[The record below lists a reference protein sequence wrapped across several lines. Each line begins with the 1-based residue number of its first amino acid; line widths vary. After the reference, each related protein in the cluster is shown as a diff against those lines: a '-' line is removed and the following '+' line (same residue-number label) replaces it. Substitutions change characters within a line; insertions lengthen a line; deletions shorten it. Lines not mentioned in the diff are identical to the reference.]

1 MEQLYNIVIAK
12 PNFPFESLTYLS
24 TEKLSIGCI
33 VQVEIKNAIF
43 YGMVISESNLTKS
56 QIKNLKNITN
66 ITPFV
71 ISSIQLEFLKKISF
85 LTFNS
90 LANLLTLTIKPY
102 ETIFE
107 SKEFKNSVILSSTG
121 DPCKISTTKKLI
133 NPKLDYII
141 SKSWASKI
149 LEKLSEY
156 TSLSKEVAR
165 SDGGCK
171 KLSKE
176 VDGSEPDGGCYK
188 NKNIL
193 ILFPEKNILTSIQ
206 KELESL
212 NMNKNILIH
221 NLNTTSEKKLLNIY
235 QPLLS
240 ITNDT
245 TKINVILGNKNS
257 IFFNLDNIDELIIID
272 EANPSYISE
281 HRIYFDA
288 REVAFW
294 ASKIYNFNLTFIST
308 LPSVRFLDLSR
319 DKLQELTIPKVNIKF
334 LERQGRQNDFENIL
348 LELENDGDL
357 IVD

>member
-12 PNFPFESLTYLS
+12 PNFPFESLTYS
-24 TEKLSIGCI
+24 CDQKLSIGTI

-43 YGMVISESNLTKS
+43 YGMVLSASTLTKS

-66 ITPFV
+66 ITPFI
-71 ISSIQLEFLKKISF
+71 ISEVQLEFLKKISF

-90 LANLLTLTIKPY
+90 LSNLLTLAIKPY

-107 SKEFKNSVILSSTG
+107 SKELKNINFENNS
-121 DPCKISTTKKLI
+121 KIKKI
-133 NPKLDYII
+133 NNPTLDYII

-149 LEKLSEY
+149 LEKITLINS
-156 TSLSKEVAR
+156 A
-165 SDGGCK
+165 
-171 KLSKE
+171 
-176 VDGSEPDGGCYK
+176 
-188 NKNIL
+188 NIL

-206 KELESL
+206 KELETL
-212 NMNKNILIH
+212 NINKNILIH

-240 ITNDT
+240 LTSDPN
-245 TKINVILGNKNS
+245 INIILGNKNS

-308 LPSVRFLDLSR
+308 LPSVRFLDLSK
-319 DKLQELTIPKVNIKF
+319 DKLQELTIPKVKIKF

-357 IVD
+357 IVVD

>member
-12 PNFPFESLTYLS
+12 PNFPFESLTYS
-24 TEKLSIGCI
+24 CEQKLSIGTI

-43 YGMVISESNLTKS
+43 YGMVISVSTLTKS
-56 QIKNLKNITN
+56 QIKNLKNITK
-66 ITPFV
+66 ITQFI
-71 ISSIQLEFLKKISF
+71 ISEVQLEFLKKISF

-90 LANLLTLTIKPY
+90 LSNLLTLAIKPY

-107 SKEFKNSVILSSTG
+107 SKEFKQNVILSLTG
-121 DPCKISTTKKLI
+121 DLSCNLNPKKLT
-133 NPKLDYII
+133 NPTLDYII

-149 LEKLSEY
+149 LEKITLINS
-156 TSLSKEVAR
+156 A
-165 SDGGCK
+165 
-171 KLSKE
+171 
-176 VDGSEPDGGCYK
+176 
-188 NKNIL
+188 NIL

-206 KELESL
+206 KELETL

-240 ITNDT
+240 LTSDP
-245 TKINVILGNKNS
+245 KINIILGNKNS

-308 LPSVRFLDLSR
+308 LPSVRFLDLSK
-319 DKLQELTIPKVNIKF
+319 DKLQELTIPKVKIKF

-357 IVD
+357 IVVD

>member
-107 SKEFKNSVILSSTG
+107 SKEFKNI
-121 DPCKISTTKKLI
+121 KIENKPIIKKLI
-133 NPKLDYII
+133 NPKLNYII

-176 VDGSEPDGGCYK
+176 VDGSEQGGGCYK

-212 NMNKNILIH
+212 NMNKNIVIH

-240 ITNDT
+240 ITNDP
-245 TKINVILGNKNS
+245 TKINVILGNKNT
-257 IFFNLDNIDELIIID
+257 IFFNLDNIEELIIID

-308 LPSVRFLDLSR
+308 LPSVRFLDLSK

-357 IVD
+357 IVDE

>member
-12 PNFPFESLTYLS
+12 PNFPFESLTYS
-24 TEKLSIGCI
+24 SDDKLSIGCI
-33 VQVEIKNAIF
+33 VQVEIKSAIF
-43 YGMVISESNLTKS
+43 YGMVVSVSTLTKS

-66 ITPFV
+66 ITPFI
-71 ISSIQLEFLKKISF
+71 ISNVQLEFLKKISF

-90 LANLLTLTIKPY
+90 LSNLLTLVIKPY
-102 ETIFE
+102 EIIFE
-107 SKEFKNSVILSSTG
+107 SKEFKNINFDS
-121 DPCKISTTKKLI
+121 KIKIKNII

-156 TSLSKEVAR
+156 TSLSNTVTR
-165 SDGGCK
+165 SDGGC
-171 KLSKE
+171 
-176 VDGSEPDGGCYK
+176 
-188 NKNIL
+188 KNIL

-221 NLNTTSEKKLLNIY
+221 NLNTTSEKKLLNIFK
-235 QPLLS
+235 PLLS
-240 ITNDT
+240 IDDDP

-294 ASKIYNFNLTFIST
+294 ASKIYNFDLTFIST
-308 LPSVRFLDLSR
+308 LPSVRFLDLSK

-357 IVD
+357 IVVD